1 MNWLKRNPLL
11 GAVLLACTLALAA
24 EGWFLVQA
32 RQQAARALAGLE
44 QKKQERDWLGRQSPA
59 LSEANAQALDRD
71 LAQAIKVLG
80 GLRTALQGRDPKIL
94 ETPPPA
100 KPIDAY
106 FDIAAFVEKMRAT
119 AARARVMIKPDERFG
134 FATHA
139 NEGPEAD
146 LVPGVFRQRL
156 VSQYLVEALLEA
168 RPRVLVSVQRERPLT
183 AAQRALRN
191 PIGREGTTQA
201 SPAASASGSGGVA
214 ADFFEFDAASSLRVP
229 GRVESLAFR
238 FEFTGQTPALRAFL
252 NSLAALPLPIIVR
265 RVEVE
270 PLAGEATPT
279 AALAPG
285 APVPLVAQNLSKFAV
300 VVECVELLT
309 VSERISL

>member
-1 MNWLKRNPLL
+1 MNWLQRNPLL

-24 EGWFLVQA
+24 EGWLLAQA
-32 RQQAARALAGLE
+32 RQQAARALVGLE
-44 QKKQERDWLGRQSPA
+44 QKQQERDWLGRQSPA
-59 LSEANAQALDRD
+59 PSEANEQAIERDFAQAV
-71 LAQAIKVLG
+71 KVWED
-80 GLRTALQGRDPKIL
+80 LRTALQGRDPKIL

-100 KPIDAY
+100 KPTDAY

-134 FATHA
+134 FATHS

-146 LVPGVFRQRL
+146 LVPAVFRQRL

-183 AAQRALRN
+183 AAQRDQRN
-191 PIGREGTTQA
+191 QPGQA
-201 SPAASASGSGGVA
+201 NAPAAVTPAPGGVA
-214 ADFFEFDAASSLRVP
+214 ADFFEFDAPSSLRVP
-229 GRVESLAFR
+229 GRVESMAFR
-238 FEFTGQTPALRAFL
+238 LEFTGQTPALRAFL
-252 NSLAALPLPIIVR
+252 NNLAALPLPVIVR

-270 PLAGEATPT
+270 PLAGEVAPT

-285 APVPLVAQNLSKFAV
+285 APVPLVTQNLSKFAV

-309 VSERISL
+309 ASERSVL